1 MLRQSRPD
9 GSAPEQEVTS
19 RALMARW
26 SDGGRLTEAV
36 LTKMRMND
44 NLALLT
50 DASDRIGALSEAA
63 DSGRAAGLRV
73 PGWGIVG
80 CDHLHDQGTGIG

>member
-1 MLRQSRPD
+1 VIRQSRPD
-9 GSAPEQEVTS
+9 GSAPGQEVTS

-50 DASDRIGALSEAA
+50 DASDRIGASSEAA
-63 DSGRAAGLRV
+63 EGGGAAGLRMAAEV
-73 PGWGIVG
+73 ALRGPG
-80 CDHLHDQGTGIG
+80 